1 VPVSNELQHSLT
13 RPDVALRIHYLA
25 ALLCLCRVP
34 GVLLAQQPTQ
44 SAKSIVVTAGA
55 VRATTP
61 PVIDGREDDEVW
73 RTMQPRS
80 DFQEFQPREGGE
92 PRFRTEFKAAYDD
105 RNLYVFVRAYDP
117 HPDSIM
123 TALTRR
129 DVRGPSDQI
138 KIMIDSYHDLRSGY
152 EFAVNPLGV
161 KRDYAMYNDQEE
173 DGSWDGV
180 WESGT
185 RIDSLGWTAEFRIPF
200 SQLRYGN
207 SPDHVFGFAVWRDI
221 ERYKERTSWPLY
233 RGSQSGISS
242 QLGVLTDIRGIAPFQ
257 RREILPY
264 TVVQNSSVPVSNPAL
279 GASRWA
285 RAQRFSVGADLKYG
299 VTPNL
304 TLDATVNPDFGQ
316 VEADPSVVNL
326 TAFETF
332 FAEKR
337 PFFLEGTGFYNFSVN
352 CSTVNCGGEGLFYSR
367 RIGRSPQLLGLYA
380 DQTSPNVS
388 PILGAGKLTGRLDG
402 GLSVGVL
409 EAVTGRV
416 SGVNDHTTEPR
427 TSYTVLRATQDL
439 RRGQTVVGVISTIVD
454 RALDTWSDAYLR
466 RQAYV
471 EGANI
476 RHRWGAS
483 RYELGGSVTRS
494 DVRGSA
500 ASILATQTSSVHLFQ
515 RPDGGLTVDPSLTS
529 LSGNAEEMSFG
540 KQGGNMVHFQTSYQ
554 RQSTGFETNDV
565 GYLRQA
571 NLQSFNNSM
580 GLHWRTPTALYR
592 QMQGNF
598 NAWGYWTAAGM
609 PTDRAL
615 NTSWH
620 VNFVNNMWLHTSLA
634 AQQLPGTFCDVCAR
648 GGPAFRRSPKVS
660 LNVGVQGDDRG
671 HVVPSF
677 FISRGRGDYGASHHI
692 EHSPSL
698 TVIPMSQLQLQFDA
712 DWTVSHDDAQW
723 LGNFTDASGAKHYSF
738 AHLMQDT
745 RSLGMRVSYT
755 ATPTLS
761 FQLYAAPFVARG
773 EYSNPRELSATP
785 RAEGYQDRFVAY
797 LPPAGASTGFN
808 VLQLR
813 SNNVVRWEFR
823 PGSTL
828 FAVWTHGRD
837 GYDPRYVERNLRGE
851 YTDLFALHPANTF
864 LLKLAYWLD

>member
-1 VPVSNELQHSLT
+1 MQISH
-13 RPDVALRIHYLA
+13 LA
-25 ALLCLCRVP
+25 AAVCLCLFA
-34 GVLLAQQPTQ
+34 GILDAQQPAQ
-44 SAKSIVVTAGA
+44 SARSMVLTASA
-55 VRATTP
+55 VRAAAP
-61 PVIDGREDDEVW
+61 PIIDGREDDDIW
-73 RTMQPRS
+73 RTIQPRS
-80 DFQEFQPREGGE
+80 DFQEFSPREGGE

-129 DVRGPSDQI
+129 DVRGPSDQL
-138 KIMIDSYHDLRSGY
+138 KIMVDSYHDLRSGY

-161 KRDYAMYNDQEE
+161 KRDYAMYNDHDE

-180 WESGT
+180 WEAGT

-207 SPDHVFGFAVWRDI
+207 SPDHVFGFAIWRDI
-221 ERYKERTSWPLY
+221 ERFKERSSWPLF

-242 QLGVLTDIRGIAPFQ
+242 QLGVLTDIRGIGPFQ

-264 TVVQNSSVPVSNPAL
+264 TVVQNSSVPVSNPAV
-279 GASRWA
+279 GGSPWA
-285 RAQRFSVGADLKYG
+285 RAQKFSVGADLKYG
-299 VTPNL
+299 VTPNV

-337 PFFLEGTGFYNFSVN
+337 PFFIEGTGLYNFALN
-352 CSTVNCGGEGLFYSR
+352 CSMVNCGGEGLFYSR
-367 RIGRSPQLLGLYA
+367 RIGRAPQLLGLYG
-380 DQTSPNVS
+380 DQTSTNVS
-388 PILGAGKLTGRLDG
+388 PIRGAGKLTGRLG
-402 GLSVGVL
+402 SGMSIGVL

-416 SGVNDHTTEPR
+416 EGVNDRTTEPR

-439 RRGQTVVGVISTIVD
+439 RQGQTVVGVIGTLVNRS
-454 RALDTWSDAYLR
+454 LDSWSDAYLR
-466 RQAYV
+466 RQAFV

-476 RHRWGAS
+476 RHRWGTS

-500 ASILATQTSSVHLFQ
+500 SSILSTQRNSVHLFQ
-515 RPDGGLTVDPSLTS
+515 RPDDGLTVDPSLTS
-529 LSGNAEEMSFG
+529 LSGDAEDVSFG

-554 RQSTGFETNDV
+554 RQSAGFETNDL
-565 GYLRQA
+565 GYLRRA
-571 NLQSFNNSM
+571 NLQSFNNWM
-580 GLHWRTPTALYR
+580 GLYWRTPTALYR

-609 PTDRAL
+609 QTDRAL
-615 NTSWH
+615 NTNWH
-620 VNFVNNMWLHTSLA
+620 VNFVNNMWLNVGATV
-634 AQQLPGTFCDVCAR
+634 QQLPGSFCDNCAR
-648 GGPAFRRSPKVS
+648 GGPAFRRSPKQAY
-660 LNVGVQGDDRG
+660 NVGVQGDDRG

-677 FISRGRGDYGASHHI
+677 FISKGRGDYGASHYTDY
-692 EHSPSL
+692 SPTL
-698 TVIPMSQLQLQFDA
+698 TLIPMSQLQLEIDA
-712 DWTVSHDDAQW
+712 DWNVSHDDAQW
-723 LGNFTDASGAKHYSF
+723 LGNFTDGGGTVHYAF

-745 RSLGMRVSYT
+745 RSLGARVSYT

-761 FQLYAAPFVARG
+761 VQFYAAPFVARG
-773 EYSNPRELSATP
+773 EYSNLRELSATP
-785 RAEGYQDRFVAY
+785 RAEEYQQRFAAY
-797 LPPAGASTGFN
+797 VPPAGTPLGFN

-851 YTDLFALHPANTF
+851 YNDLFSLHPANTF

>member
-1 VPVSNELQHSLT
+1 MRISHLA
-13 RPDVALRIHYLA
+13 VAA
-25 ALLCLCRVP
+25 CLCFPP
-34 GVLLAQQPTQ
+34 GMLSAQQSPQ
-44 SAKSIVVTAGA
+44 PAKSMVLTAAA
-55 VRATTP
+55 VRAAVP
-61 PVIDGREDDEVW
+61 PIIDGKEDDEIW
-73 RTMQPRS
+73 RNVQPRS

-105 RNLYVFVRAYDP
+105 RNLYVFVRAYDS

-138 KIMIDSYHDLRSGY
+138 KVMVDSYHDLRSGY

-161 KRDYAMYNDQEE
+161 KRDYAMYNDQDE

-180 WESGT
+180 WEAGT
-185 RIDSLGWTAEFRIPF
+185 RIDSVGWTAEFRIPF

-207 SPDHVFGFAVWRDI
+207 SPDHVFGFAIWRDM
-221 ERYKERTSWPLY
+221 ERFKERSSWPLF

-264 TVVQNSSVPVSNPAL
+264 TVVQNSSVPVTNPAV
-279 GASRWA
+279 GASPWG
-285 RAQRFSVGADLKYG
+285 RAQKFSVGADLKYG
-299 VTPNL
+299 VTPNI

-337 PFFLEGTGFYNFSVN
+337 PFFIEGTGFYNFSVN
-352 CSTVNCGGEGLFYSR
+352 CSIVNCGGEGLFYSR
-367 RIGRSPQLLGLYA
+367 RIGRAPQLLGLYG
-380 DQTSPNVS
+380 DQTSTNVS
-388 PILGAGKLTGRLDG
+388 PILGAGKLTGRLG
-402 GLSVGVL
+402 GGTSVGVL

-416 SGVNDHTTEPR
+416 DGVNDRTTEPR

-439 RRGQTVVGVISTIVD
+439 RQGQTVIGVIGTVVN

-471 EGANI
+471 EGANL

-483 RYELGGSVTRS
+483 RYEITGSVTRS

-500 ASILATQTSSVHLFQ
+500 ASILSTQTNSVHLFQ
-515 RPDGGLTVDPSLTS
+515 RPDGGLAVDPSLTS
-529 LSGNAEEMSFG
+529 LSGNAEEASFG

-554 RQSTGFETNDV
+554 RQSAGFETNDL
-565 GYLRQA
+565 GYLRRA
-571 NLQSFNNSM
+571 NLQSFNNWM
-580 GLHWRTPTALYR
+580 GLYWRTPTALYR

-598 NAWGYWTAAGM
+598 NAWGFWTAAGM

-615 NTSWH
+615 NTNWH
-620 VNFVNNMWLHTSLA
+620 VNFVNNMWLNTGLTV
-634 AQQLPGTFCDVCAR
+634 QQLPGTFCDNCAR
-648 GGPAFRRSPKVS
+648 GGPAFRRSPKAS
-660 LNVGVQGDDRG
+660 LNIGVQGDDRG
-671 HVVPSF
+671 HVVPNF
-677 FISRGRGDYGASHHI
+677 FISKGRGDYGASHYI
-692 EHSPSL
+692 DYSPSL
-698 TVIPMSQLQLQFDA
+698 TLIPMSQLQLEFDA
-712 DWTVSHDDAQW
+712 GWTVSHDDAQW
-723 LGNFTDASGAKHYSF
+723 LGNFSDAGGVTHYSF
-738 AHLMQDT
+738 ARLMQDT

-773 EYSNPRELSATP
+773 EYSNTRELSATP
-785 RAEGYQDRFVAY
+785 RAEAYRDRFVAY
-797 LPPAGASTGFN
+797 TPPSGTSMGFN

-851 YTDLFALHPANTF
+851 YNDLFSLHPANTF